1 MPTVNI
7 FYKDSKKGPE
17 LQSLVDGLKD
27 CMAKELTCGDIRLKS
42 SEISVRFIN
51 VVGGAMIGAVEV
63 EIAAHSFVERV
74 KKQDEIC
81 LKIMDYLQ
89 KENPSLGEVKV
100 WLQLSELG
108 HSWKE

>member
-7 FYKDSKKGPE
+7 FYKDSEKEPP
-17 LQSLVDGLKD
+17 LQALVGGLKD
-27 CMAKELTCGDIRLKS
+27 YIAQELTCGDIKLKPNEVSIRLI
-42 SEISVRFIN
+42 EVT
-51 VVGGAMIGAVEV
+51 GGEMIGAVEV
-63 EIAAHSFVERV
+63 EITAHSFAERV

-81 LKIMDYLQ
+81 LKIMEYIQ
-89 KENPSLGEVKV
+89 KENPSLREVKV

>member
-7 FYKDSKKGPE
+7 FYKDSEKEPA

-27 CMAKELTCGDIRLKS
+27 YVSKELTCGDIKLKP
-42 SEISVRFIN
+42 SEVSVRLIK
-51 VVGGAMIGAVEV
+51 VDGGAMIGAVEI
-63 EIAAHSFVERV
+63 EIAAHSFAERI
-74 KKQDEIC
+74 KKQDDIC
-81 LKIMDYLQ
+81 LKIVEYLRE
-89 KENPSLGEVKV
+89 ENPLLGEVKV

>member
-7 FYKDSKKGPE
+7 FYKDSKQEPT
-17 LQSLVDGLKD
+17 LQSLVGGLKD
-27 CMAKELTCGDIRLKS
+27 YVAKELTCGDIKL
-42 SEISVRFIN
+42 ELNEVSVRFIK
-51 VVGGAMIGAVEV
+51 VTGGEMISAVEI
-63 EIAAHSFVERV
+63 EITAHFFAERV

-81 LKIMDYLQ
+81 LRIMDYIH
-89 KENPSLGEVKV
+89 KEKPSLGKVKV